1 MLEELNPET
10 KLETIFETKLE
21 PIFETKL
28 EPISEKNLEPIS
40 EAKLEPI
47 SEENLE
53 KLKKEIEQK
62 VNFSSP
68 AEGLITVFTN
78 PELLINKMESAF
90 TEFKEKTGRNMTYL
104 EMRYM
109 MG

>member
-1 MLEELNPET
+1 MSE
-10 KLETIFETKLE
+10 
-21 PIFETKL
+21 ETKL
-28 EPISEKNLEPIS
+28 EPISEANTDSNLEPIS
-40 EAKLEPI
+40 EANTDSNLEPM

-68 AEGLITVFTN
+68 TEGLITVFTN
-78 PELLINKMESAF
+78 PELLINKIESAF

>member
-1 MLEELNPET
+1 MSEENQE
-10 KLETIFETKLE
+10 I
-21 PIFETKL
+21 KL
-28 EPISEKNLEPIS
+28 EPISEENQETN
-40 EAKLEPI
+40 LEPI

-53 KLKKEIEQK
+53 KLKKEIELK

-68 AEGLITVFTN
+68 AEGLVTVFTK